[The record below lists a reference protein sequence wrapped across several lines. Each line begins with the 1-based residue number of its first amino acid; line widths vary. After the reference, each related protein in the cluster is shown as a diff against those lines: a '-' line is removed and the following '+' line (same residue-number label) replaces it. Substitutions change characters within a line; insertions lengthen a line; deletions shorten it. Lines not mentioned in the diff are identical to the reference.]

1 MENINVGNIIRRR
14 LTRTPYAHL
23 HDSSSRMCL
32 LLDEYNRGEYNFDG
46 QVLSNVPATNEDGY
60 FALFHGAL
68 RQNQFMYNNSTLEG
82 TPTGHYMR
90 SRLQQ

>member
-1 MENINVGNIIRRR
+1 MEVINVRKLIRKR
-14 LTRTPYAHL
+14 LTRMPYARL

-32 LLDEYNRGEYNFDG
+32 LLDEYILSEYGLDRQFLN
-46 QVLSNVPATNEDGY
+46 NVPATNEDGY

-82 TPTGHYMR
+82 IPTGHYMR